1 MSLALM
7 TAAEGISVIAC
18 TPYILTGVYNNIG
31 PAIRAAVAR
40 LRDAIAQAGMPIR
53 PVTGA
58 DGHAAPDLRT
68 RLTDGRALTLNN
80 SRYFLLERPH
90 HVLPPRLEDHV
101 FGLQIAGFVPILTHP
116 ERLSWVDSH
125 YDLVKRLV
133 YSGVLLQLTA
143 GSLLARFGRRRRY
156 WAERMLD
163 ENLCHVLATRPR
175 GIIENVGLNELPPL
189 PHATGQAATR
199 AKTASAWSSILKRVR
214 RGG

>member
-1 MSLALM
+1 MA
-7 TAAEGISVIAC
+7 AAEGISVIAC
-18 TPYILTGVYNNIG
+18 PPYILTGVYNNTG
-31 PAIRAAVAR
+31 PAIRAAVVR
-40 LRDAIAQAGMPIR
+40 LRDAIARAGIR
-53 PVTGA
+53 LVTGV

-68 RLTDGRALTLNN
+68 RLTDGWALTLDN
-80 SRYFLLERPH
+80 SWYFLLERPH

-101 FGLQIAGFVPILTHP
+101 FGPQTAGFVPILTHP
-116 ERLSWVDSH
+116 GRLSWVDSH

-143 GSLLARFGRRRRY
+143 GSLLVRFGRRRPY
-156 WAERMLD
+156 WAECMLD

-175 GIIENVGLNELPPL
+175 GIIENAGLNELPPL
-189 PHATGQAATR
+189 PHATGQTATR